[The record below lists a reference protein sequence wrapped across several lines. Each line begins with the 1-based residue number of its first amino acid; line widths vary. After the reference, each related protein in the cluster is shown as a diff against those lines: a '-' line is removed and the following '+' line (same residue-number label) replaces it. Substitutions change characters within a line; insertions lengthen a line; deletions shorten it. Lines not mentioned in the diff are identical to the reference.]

1 LKQFEELE
9 RDRTLFQV
17 QKKEFE
23 DYRARETAKIM
34 EERREI
40 EELRHIYNKKL
51 EQMER
56 EEYEEEL
63 ERAA

>member
-9 RDRTLFQV
+9 RDRTLFQA

>member
-9 RDRTLFQV
+9 RDRTQFQA

>member
-1 LKQFEELE
+1 MKQFEELE
-9 RDRTLFQV
+9 RDRTQFQA

-51 EQMER
+51 EQMEQ

>member
-1 LKQFEELE
+1 MKQFEELE
-9 RDRTLFQV
+9 RDRTLFQA

>member
-1 LKQFEELE
+1 MKQFEELE
-9 RDRTLFQV
+9 RDRTQFQA

>member
-1 LKQFEELE
+1 MKQFEELE
-9 RDRTLFQV
+9 RDRTLFQA

-23 DYRARETAKIM
+23 DYRARETTKIM

>member
-1 LKQFEELE
+1 MKQFEELE

>member
-1 LKQFEELE
+1 MKQFEELE
-9 RDRTLFQV
+9 RDRTLFQA

-51 EQMER
+51 E
-56 EEYEEEL
+56 
-63 ERAA
+63 